1 MLAINLP
8 EDIEKRL
15 TSLSLST
22 GKSVQYY
29 ARQVILEYLDE
40 VEDRYLALNSI
51 HEKQL
56 FEEDFST
63 KD

>member
-22 GKSVQYY
+22 GRTVQYY
-29 ARQVILEYLDE
+29 ARQVILDYLDE
-40 VEDRYLALNSI
+40 VEDRYLALNGINERS
-51 HEKQL
+51 L
-56 FEEDFST
+56 RDDYAAEE
-63 KD
+63 

>member
-22 GKSVQYY
+22 GRSVQYY
-29 ARQVILEYLDE
+29 ARQVIMDYLEE

-56 FEEDFST
+56 IEDGFSAN
-63 KD
+63 D